1 MKLSFLSCL
10 SAAAMLS
17 LPLSAAHA
25 DLILAGPNPIGGTGL
40 GAVNTILTIQG
51 QGNATTEA
59 GCVSF
64 GGFTGTSFSGGL
76 CVGSSGDVKTGASQT
91 QTRTLLETGVTSAAN
106 FGIIFNASE
115 PGGNEITLESLNVV
129 FFSSTGTVLFQA
141 STVESFFFPTSNTGT
156 GNSGFLF
163 VLDAAQ
169 QASAT
174 AAGAFNSSSNV
185 IGLSA
190 SASQATGGNET
201 FFVANT
207 GRMDPV
213 DPVVVVPEPSTLA
226 LLSAGLMGMFGFAR
240 ARRRA

>member
-1 MKLSFLSCL
+1 MKLSLLSCL
-10 SAAAMLS
+10 SAAALLS

-25 DLILAGPNPIGGTGL
+25 DLILAGPNPVSGTGI
-40 GAVNTILTIQG
+40 GSVNTLLTIQG
-51 QGNATTEA
+51 QGNATMEA

-64 GGFTGTSFSGGL
+64 GGVIGTSFSGGT

-106 FGIIFNASE
+106 FGIIFNAAE
-115 PGGNEITLESLNVV
+115 PGGDAITLESLNVV
-129 FFSSTGTVLFQA
+129 FYSSTGTVLFQA
-141 STVESFFFPTSNTGT
+141 STVESFVFPMTNTGT

-163 VLDAAQ
+163 VLNAAQ

-201 FFVANT
+201 FFVGNT
-207 GRMDPV
+207 GGMDF
-213 DPVVVVPEPSTLA
+213 VVVPEPSTFA
-226 LLSAGLMGMFGFAR
+226 LLGAGLMGMFGFAR
-240 ARRRA
+240 SRRRA